1 MLVSVGTDTYGRV
14 KTVGNTAI
22 VTKFFA
28 VGGFPLG
35 AVTSYY
41 LVGKR
46 KFPADKPPLADIR
59 QLGPVEAVPLRRIDA
74 ASERM
79 ALIRGCL
86 GVLVLVG
93 ALFSG
98 FPLMILWLD
107 PKPARP
113 RGEFRTVVVTGAV
126 VTLAVG
132 CLGGLATYA
141 RGSAPPREATI
152 RRRCGE
158 LLGICIDPAA
168 VTEDSARWIYDF
180 VTQDGQ
186 PGADVRLNLLREL
199 VTIRCLL
206 ARNRPQT
213 TEEAATDKLLE
224 RLDQLDADE
233 GLTATG

>member
-14 KTVGNTAI
+14 KRVGNTAI

-35 AVTSYY
+35 SVTSYY
-41 LVGKR
+41 VVGKR

-59 QLGPVEAVPLRRIDA
+59 QLGPIEAIPLRRVDA

-79 ALIRGCL
+79 ALIRACL
-86 GVLVLVG
+86 GVLIAVG
-93 ALFSG
+93 ALFG
-98 FPLMILWLD
+98 GLPLLIRLVSIM
-107 PKPARP
+107 PARP
-113 RGEFRTVVVTGAV
+113 MDEYQTLMVTGGA
-126 VTLAVG
+126 VTLVG
-132 CLGGLATYA
+132 CLGGLLSYA

-180 VTQDGQ
+180 VTHDGA
-186 PGADVRLNLLREL
+186 PDADTRLNLLREL

-206 ARNRPQT
+206 ARRRPQT

-224 RLDQLDADE
+224 RLDQLDADA
-233 GLTATG
+233 GSTATG